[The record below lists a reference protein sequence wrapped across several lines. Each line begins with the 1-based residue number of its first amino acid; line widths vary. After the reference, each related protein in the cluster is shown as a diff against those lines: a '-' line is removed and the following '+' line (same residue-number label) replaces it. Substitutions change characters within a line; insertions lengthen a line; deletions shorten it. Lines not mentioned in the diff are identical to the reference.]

1 MLSIAEIRREHLRY
15 HMKKAGASN
24 LSATLGYRQ
33 PSFLS
38 QLAGPN
44 PTREITE
51 KTARSFEERL
61 GLPSGSFDQPID
73 APTQPEQVDAPS
85 VAANTELVADV
96 IRLVGNIVASEN
108 IELPPAKFADVV
120 ALAYV
125 DTVEHNSTPR
135 PEHIKQIVRL
145 LK

>member
-1 MLSIAEIRREHLRY
+1 MKPTEIRRERLRSLIEQSSVS
-15 HMKKAGASN
+15 K
-24 LSATLGYRQ
+24 LSSQLGYRQ

-38 QLAGPN
+38 QMAGPN

-51 KTARSFEERL
+51 KTARSFEKKL
-61 GLPSGSFDQPID
+61 GLPNGALDLPLDSA
-73 APTQPEQVDAPS
+73 APASAAPARS
-85 VAANTELVADV
+85 DTALVADV
-96 IRLVGNIVASEN
+96 IRMVGSIAAGEQVD
-108 IELPPAKFADVV
+108 LPPLKFADVV

-125 DTVEHNSTPR
+125 DTMEHGATPR